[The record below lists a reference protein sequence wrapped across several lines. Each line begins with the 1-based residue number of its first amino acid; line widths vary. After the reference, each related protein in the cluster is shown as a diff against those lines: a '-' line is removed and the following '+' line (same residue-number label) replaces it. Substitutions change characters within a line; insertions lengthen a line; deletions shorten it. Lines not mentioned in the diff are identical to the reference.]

1 MNKQW
6 NKDGLTRKKLEN
18 DFRIHEPFQVLEKNL
33 SNLLA
38 RAFSKS
44 SFLYHYQSLA
54 ILNEI
59 KQTDTIGIEQ
69 SFILWQ
75 NENSP
80 ESNRE
85 ITYLRNAL
93 YHKFSDWYQRLN
105 HRIFRDSMSDLFL
118 DMEKYNQR
126 LQLIT
131 LSNPKTVRR
140 SLYLL
145 LRILRNLQNKREIYI
160 QEIAKS
166 GETDPSLAVL
176 IAFLKNYQYLVD
188 QFNKRWEA
196 YPLFYVNQI
205 LKESPQKA
213 IIPSAWFIAV
223 KNNTARQA
231 QLPKGTGI
239 ITQVP
244 FPAQD
249 IQFCYRTDEDY
260 SVNDMKITS
269 IHSLLLEKDPKKY
282 PASRLGFVT
291 SIWQKQ
297 LNDRIGNVPSKKPNL
312 DSELI
317 FENQSSIQ
325 AGLMIESPMLLLREG
340 HRDIHITFG
349 LEEDSISYFKELI
362 ATTEQSSHE
371 TGRVLNDAFLLELST
386 EKGWAPIYAYTLTF
400 INENSFYLKFVLNE
414 KFDPTTPCSEAHGCQ
429 TRNPVLR
436 ILMNT
441 DAWLFP
447 YSWVH
452 RIFITS
458 LKIKVHVSGM
468 SSLKIYNPLGE
479 VDASVHFP
487 LFGLEAQKGSWFA
500 FGNYEIAIKP
510 IQSMGITLQWAD
522 LPYSEGGFYDLYQ
535 AYKTPIDNT
544 TFKVEWE
551 KLTDQKWVKLPE
563 STSCLFNTKNKH
575 TSPRGKLSEYSEI
588 VYDKPFKNI
597 TVSTE
602 EEQYQYMKAQQGFFR
617 IRLTDPNGGF
627 GQTEYRMLFADI
639 MIRNSHTR
647 KQTPVPKPPYNP
659 MIESIGIGYSA
670 EEEYFFNGDTPRDRC
685 RIYHI
690 HPLRQKEL
698 HEIDLRHPFPMVEVP
713 TEDGIILFGIGNL
726 IGNDQIR
733 LFFEMAALKREIE
746 KEYLPCVQWSFFNGK
761 QWEFI
766 KPGNLL
772 SDTTGNLLN
781 TGLVDILL
789 PSPISEEM
797 LDINGDFWLSAKVS
811 CHTQNCSSIRNVYLN
826 PVKARLEIPEEM
838 EALIGEE
845 LESFTGLVSFEKSM
859 PGLTDIYQ
867 IIPAKGGR
875 SPETP
880 EDMRLRITQEMSHR
894 NRAVLPRNYE
904 QITLAQFPEVEK
916 VLCLPGI
923 DSKAQNRSP
932 IVTLVVMQKEKD
944 KKILP
949 LCEHRLLMRIE
960 DYIGDKTSPFITVDA
975 ITPVYEEVT
984 VCCNLRIKPG
994 YPVGDI
1000 LRQTEARINNCIA
1013 PWRDKEEIP
1022 VFGLSFSSTDLY
1034 NSIRECEAI
1043 VDIDIL
1049 SVAHVVYTAKDQQKS
1064 YYLNR
1069 YPEEA
1074 RQNFNVSPS
1083 QPWCIL
1089 VPSDRHLLYIDQKDE
1104 LLEQL
1109 GLGYLGVGSNFIINK

>member
-1 MNKQW
+1 MN
-6 NKDGLTRKKLEN
+6 LEVTR
-18 DFRIHEPFQVLEKNL
+18 P
-33 SNLLA
+33 
-38 RAFSKS
+38 
-44 SFLYHYQSLA
+44 
-54 ILNEI
+54 
-59 KQTDTIGIEQ
+59 
-69 SFILWQ
+69 
-75 NENSP
+75 SP
-80 ESNRE
+80 
-85 ITYLRNAL
+85 
-93 YHKFSDWYQRLN
+93 
-105 HRIFRDSMSDLFL
+105 
-118 DMEKYNQR
+118 
-126 LQLIT
+126 
-131 LSNPKTVRR
+131 
-140 SLYLL
+140 
-145 LRILRNLQNKREIYI
+145 
-160 QEIAKS
+160 
-166 GETDPSLAVL
+166 
-176 IAFLKNYQYLVD
+176 
-188 QFNKRWEA
+188 
-196 YPLFYVNQI
+196 
-205 LKESPQKA
+205 
-213 IIPSAWFIAV
+213 IP
-223 KNNTARQA
+223 
-231 QLPKGTGI
+231 
-239 ITQVP
+239 
-244 FPAQD
+244 
-249 IQFCYRTDEDY
+249 
-260 SVNDMKITS
+260 
-269 IHSLLLEKDPKKY
+269 
-282 PASRLGFVT
+282 
-291 SIWQKQ
+291 
-297 LNDRIGNVPSKKPNL
+297 
-312 DSELI
+312 
-317 FENQSSIQ
+317 
-325 AGLMIESPMLLLREG
+325 
-340 HRDIHITFG
+340 
-349 LEEDSISYFKELI
+349 
-362 ATTEQSSHE
+362 
-371 TGRVLNDAFLLELST
+371 
-386 EKGWAPIYAYTLTF
+386 APIYAYTLTF

-429 TRNPVLR
+429 TRNPALR

-923 DSKAQNRSP
+923 DSKAQNR
-932 IVTLVVMQKEKD
+932 
-944 KKILP
+944 
-949 LCEHRLLMRIE
+949 
-960 DYIGDKTSPFITVDA
+960 G
-975 ITPVYEEVT
+975 
-984 VCCNLRIKPG
+984 
-994 YPVGDI
+994 
-1000 LRQTEARINNCIA
+1000 AR
-1013 PWRDKEEIP
+1013 
-1022 VFGLSFSSTDLY
+1022 S
-1034 NSIRECEAI
+1034 
-1043 VDIDIL
+1043 
-1049 SVAHVVYTAKDQQKS
+1049 
-1064 YYLNR
+1064 
-1069 YPEEA
+1069 
-1074 RQNFNVSPS
+1074 
-1083 QPWCIL
+1083 
-1089 VPSDRHLLYIDQKDE
+1089 
-1104 LLEQL
+1104 
-1109 GLGYLGVGSNFIINK
+1109 

>member
-1 MNKQW
+1 
-6 NKDGLTRKKLEN
+6 
-18 DFRIHEPFQVLEKNL
+18 
-33 SNLLA
+33 
-38 RAFSKS
+38 
-44 SFLYHYQSLA
+44 
-54 ILNEI
+54 
-59 KQTDTIGIEQ
+59 
-69 SFILWQ
+69 
-75 NENSP
+75 
-80 ESNRE
+80 
-85 ITYLRNAL
+85 
-93 YHKFSDWYQRLN
+93 
-105 HRIFRDSMSDLFL
+105 
-118 DMEKYNQR
+118 
-126 LQLIT
+126 
-131 LSNPKTVRR
+131 
-140 SLYLL
+140 
-145 LRILRNLQNKREIYI
+145 
-160 QEIAKS
+160 
-166 GETDPSLAVL
+166 
-176 IAFLKNYQYLVD
+176 
-188 QFNKRWEA
+188 
-196 YPLFYVNQI
+196 
-205 LKESPQKA
+205 
-213 IIPSAWFIAV
+213 
-223 KNNTARQA
+223 
-231 QLPKGTGI
+231 
-239 ITQVP
+239 
-244 FPAQD
+244 
-249 IQFCYRTDEDY
+249 
-260 SVNDMKITS
+260 
-269 IHSLLLEKDPKKY
+269 
-282 PASRLGFVT
+282 
-291 SIWQKQ
+291 
-297 LNDRIGNVPSKKPNL
+297 
-312 DSELI
+312 
-317 FENQSSIQ
+317 
-325 AGLMIESPMLLLREG
+325 
-340 HRDIHITFG
+340 
-349 LEEDSISYFKELI
+349 
-362 ATTEQSSHE
+362 
-371 TGRVLNDAFLLELST
+371 
-386 EKGWAPIYAYTLTF
+386 
-400 INENSFYLKFVLNE
+400 
-414 KFDPTTPCSEAHGCQ
+414 
-429 TRNPVLR
+429 
-436 ILMNT
+436 
-441 DAWLFP
+441 
-447 YSWVH
+447 
-452 RIFITS
+452 
-458 LKIKVHVSGM
+458 
-468 SSLKIYNPLGE
+468 
-479 VDASVHFP
+479 
-487 LFGLEAQKGSWFA
+487 
-500 FGNYEIAIKP
+500 
-510 IQSMGITLQWAD
+510 
-522 LPYSEGGFYDLYQ
+522 
-535 AYKTPIDNT
+535 
-544 TFKVEWE
+544 
-551 KLTDQKWVKLPE
+551 
-563 STSCLFNTKNKH
+563 
-575 TSPRGKLSEYSEI
+575 
-588 VYDKPFKNI
+588 
-597 TVSTE
+597 
-602 EEQYQYMKAQQGFFR
+602 
-617 IRLTDPNGGF
+617 
-627 GQTEYRMLFADI
+627 
-639 MIRNSHTR
+639 
-647 KQTPVPKPPYNP
+647 
-659 MIESIGIGYSA
+659 
-670 EEEYFFNGDTPRDRC
+670 
-685 RIYHI
+685 
-690 HPLRQKEL
+690 
-698 HEIDLRHPFPMVEVP
+698 
-713 TEDGIILFGIGNL
+713 
-726 IGNDQIR
+726 
-733 LFFEMAALKREIE
+733 MAALKREIE

-772 SDTTGNLLN
+772 YDTTGNLLN

>member
-1 MNKQW
+1 M
-6 NKDGLTRKKLEN
+6 
-18 DFRIHEPFQVLEKNL
+18 
-33 SNLLA
+33 
-38 RAFSKS
+38 
-44 SFLYHYQSLA
+44 
-54 ILNEI
+54 
-59 KQTDTIGIEQ
+59 
-69 SFILWQ
+69 
-75 NENSP
+75 
-80 ESNRE
+80 
-85 ITYLRNAL
+85 
-93 YHKFSDWYQRLN
+93 
-105 HRIFRDSMSDLFL
+105 
-118 DMEKYNQR
+118 
-126 LQLIT
+126 
-131 LSNPKTVRR
+131 
-140 SLYLL
+140 
-145 LRILRNLQNKREIYI
+145 
-160 QEIAKS
+160 
-166 GETDPSLAVL
+166 
-176 IAFLKNYQYLVD
+176 
-188 QFNKRWEA
+188 
-196 YPLFYVNQI
+196 
-205 LKESPQKA
+205 
-213 IIPSAWFIAV
+213 
-223 KNNTARQA
+223 
-231 QLPKGTGI
+231 
-239 ITQVP
+239 
-244 FPAQD
+244 
-249 IQFCYRTDEDY
+249 
-260 SVNDMKITS
+260 
-269 IHSLLLEKDPKKY
+269 
-282 PASRLGFVT
+282 
-291 SIWQKQ
+291 
-297 LNDRIGNVPSKKPNL
+297 
-312 DSELI
+312 
-317 FENQSSIQ
+317 
-325 AGLMIESPMLLLREG
+325 
-340 HRDIHITFG
+340 
-349 LEEDSISYFKELI
+349 
-362 ATTEQSSHE
+362 
-371 TGRVLNDAFLLELST
+371 
-386 EKGWAPIYAYTLTF
+386 
-400 INENSFYLKFVLNE
+400 
-414 KFDPTTPCSEAHGCQ
+414 
-429 TRNPVLR
+429 
-436 ILMNT
+436 
-441 DAWLFP
+441 
-447 YSWVH
+447 
-452 RIFITS
+452 
-458 LKIKVHVSGM
+458 
-468 SSLKIYNPLGE
+468 
-479 VDASVHFP
+479 
-487 LFGLEAQKGSWFA
+487 
-500 FGNYEIAIKP
+500 
-510 IQSMGITLQWAD
+510 
-522 LPYSEGGFYDLYQ
+522 YQ

-575 TSPRGKLSEYSEI
+575 TSPKGKLSEYSEI

-602 EEQYQYMKAQQGFFR
+602 EEQYQYTKAQQGFFR

-627 GQTEYRMLFADI
+627 GQTEYRILFADI

-659 MIESIGIGYSA
+659 MIESIDIGYSA

-698 HEIDLRHPFPMVEVP
+698 HEIDLRHPFPMVGVP
-713 TEDGIILFGIGNL
+713 TEDGIILFGIGNS

-838 EALIGEE
+838 EALISEE

-875 SPETP
+875 LPETP
-880 EDMRLRITQEMSHR
+880 EDMRLQITQEMSHR
-894 NRAVLPRNYE
+894 NRAVLPRDYE

-916 VLCLPGI
+916 VLCLPRI

-1013 PWRDKEEIP
+1013 P
-1022 VFGLSFSSTDLY
+1022 
-1034 NSIRECEAI
+1034 
-1043 VDIDIL
+1043 
-1049 SVAHVVYTAKDQQKS
+1049 
-1064 YYLNR
+1064 
-1069 YPEEA
+1069 
-1074 RQNFNVSPS
+1074 
-1083 QPWCIL
+1083 
-1089 VPSDRHLLYIDQKDE
+1089 
-1104 LLEQL
+1104 
-1109 GLGYLGVGSNFIINK
+1109 